1 MQPNLHPLSSSF
13 NIKCSA
19 NNTSNQSLQVLPLD
33 CGFKG
38 SFMTIRLLKPK
49 SPNYLPWIM
58 VPMNPLKRYPTLESS
73 NDPTIDILTRYT
85 NET

>member
-1 MQPNLHPLSSSF
+1 MQLNLHLLFSNF
-13 NIKCSA
+13 NINSST

-49 SPNYLPWIM
+49 SPTYLPWIM
-58 VPMNPLKRYPTLESS
+58 VPLNPLKRYPTLEF
-73 NDPTIDILTRYT
+73 PRYPHKVYK
-85 NET
+85 